1 MPDEIPAIALGKT
14 AAQIQAATGV
24 SQHDAEAIARVAKMS
39 VDEFAQASREALQPI
54 MSRLLQ
60 KISGEMDTL
69 KGAQAAIV
77 YGILADKYQQGPKVL
92 NQALHLHIKGDAGSA
107 LRTILGPAAQSVFA
121 DAGKQDSKAPNY
133 LDVATV
139 PSDATESMQGDSK
152 SPARKK

>member
-1 MPDEIPAIALGKT
+1 MPDEVPAIALGKT

-54 MSRLLQ
+54 MARLLD

-69 KGAQAAIV
+69 KGAQSAIV

-121 DAGKQDSKAPNY
+121 GEPRQDSKAPNY
-133 LDVATV
+133 IDTAASPVATV
-139 PSDATESMQGDSK
+139 DPVSPDNK
-152 SPARKK
+152 SAAP